1 MIHVIF
7 QINNQFHLFI
17 FKSLI
22 LKEHNPEGI
31 ATISFRDVEQADQ
44 CTEYLHNRVWKNGRV
59 ITCETWDGVTKYEV
73 EETEEEEAKRIAE
86 WHNFL
91 EADE

>member
-7 QINNQFHLFI
+7 QINNKFYLFI
-17 FKSLI
+17 LNSLI
-22 LKEHNPEGI
+22 IKEHNPEGI

-44 CTEYLHNRVWKNGRV
+44 CTEYLHKRVWKNGRV

-91 EADE
+91 EAD